1 MSVRETIKEAYERLH
16 RMETDEIV
24 DYAYNLEQE
33 NKELKE
39 LCDKYEEENG
49 TTFKIWLKTI
59 DKLKKIEELCIENI
73 ESCASA
79 IGNPDYTI
87 ISKTKLLSNEI
98 DKNKNILK
106 IIKGDD

>member
-1 MSVRETIKEAYERLH
+1 MSARETIKEAYERLH

-39 LCDKYEEENG
+39 LCDKYEEEHG

-59 DKLKKIEELCIENI
+59 DKLKKIEKYIEV
-73 ESCASA
+73 
-79 IGNPDYTI
+79 
-87 ISKTKLLSNEI
+87 SKEQITTKYSNEI
-98 DKNKNILK
+98 PKEILLTHINIILNK
-106 IIKGDD
+106 IKGDD